1 MNYIS
6 NLIKDFSENQK
17 ILNLKNIYENNLQN
31 LDIIKLYQSDFT
43 NGTFR
48 IKKSGNYVLQED
60 IIFNPNESNNFQP
73 TEEQIKNNEYPV
85 GIFGAY
91 HLGFFAAITIE
102 SDNVI
107 IDLNGFTIK
116 QSYMHH
122 LMQRFYSHIEF
133 GNSPFIN
140 FQGPHQFTNNFKC
153 AKQCII
159 MNGKLQKSS
168 HHGIHGNLGNN
179 IAILD
184 LIIEDFEVAGIALN
198 GFENTVISDVI
209 CNGRPIKNNMKV
221 LSSFSQSINILNQLK
236 NMLKQNKE
244 YHTITIDNKE
254 LTLQDII
261 NNLQKDIDKTI
272 YEHKNNIELSIPHIA
287 NTALES
293 DGNMYGI
300 LLHVK
305 GIAINNFITERTDKM
320 CGNKDI
326 LLNNI
331 TIKNIISSP
340 KEIITLNTDIK
351 NNNGYSKK
359 AMTGPFGDAIDFT
372 NISKYIDNKLLY
384 KGNSLSD
391 AQFWCGKLKN
401 KMGTTSIPLHII
413 EWVEKNLDLNKI
425 INDYFM
431 YYLCNTDSMVH
442 LMKGNIGLFNSGGI
456 NTEVYNISFE
466 NLEIKNH
473 NIGKSILVNE
483 EEKFY
488 TGSWVHSII
497 SVACKNIKY
506 NNIEYIDKYYD
517 SFPELS

>member
-1 MNYIS
+1 MNYI
-6 NLIKDFSENQK
+6 NKLIKDYPNNLK
-17 ILNLKNIYENNLQN
+17 ILNIKKIYENNLQN

-48 IKKSGNYVLQED
+48 IKNPGNYILQEN

-73 TEEQIKNNEYPV
+73 TEEQIKNNIYPV
-85 GIFGAY
+85 GIFGPY
-91 HLGFFAAITIE
+91 HLGFFAAIAIE

-107 IDLNGFTIK
+107 INLNGYTIK

-140 FQGPHQFTNNFKC
+140 FQGPHKFTNNFKSV
-153 AKQCII
+153 KNCII
-159 MNGKLQKSS
+159 MNGKLIKSS
-168 HHGIHGNLGNN
+168 HHGIHGNFANN
-179 IAILD
+179 VAILD

-198 GFENTVISDVI
+198 GFENTVLSDII

-236 NMLKQNKE
+236 NKLKQNNNF
-244 YHTITIDNKE
+244 HTITINNKI
-254 LTLQDII
+254 LTLNDIV

-272 YEHKNNIELSIPHIA
+272 YEHKNNLKLTIPHIA
-287 NTALES
+287 NTDLES

-305 GIAINNFITERTDKM
+305 GIAINDFITERTEKM
-320 CGNKDI
+320 CGNKNI
-326 LLNNI
+326 FLNNI
-331 TIKNIISSP
+331 IIKNIISSP
-340 KEIITLNTDIK
+340 KEIITLNTNIK
-351 NNNGYSKK
+351 IDNGYSKK

-372 NISKYIDNKLLY
+372 NISKNIDNKLVY
-384 KGNSLSD
+384 QGNSLSD
-391 AQFWCGKLKN
+391 AQFWCSKLD
-401 KMGTTSIPLHII
+401 KMGTTSIPLHMI

-425 INDYFM
+425 IKDNSM

-473 NIGKSILVNE
+473 NIGKSTLVDE
-483 EEKFY
+483 DEKIY

-506 NNIEYIDKYYD
+506 YNIEYLDKYYD
-517 SFPELS
+517 SFPKLS